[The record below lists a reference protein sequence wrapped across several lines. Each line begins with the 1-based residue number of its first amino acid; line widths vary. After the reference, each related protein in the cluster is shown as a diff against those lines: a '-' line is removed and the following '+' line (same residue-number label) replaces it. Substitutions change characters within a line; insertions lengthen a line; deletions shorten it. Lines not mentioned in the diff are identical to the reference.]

1 MIRFIFTGLVSV
13 ALVVAFVSESSAR
26 GPRGGGGGSRGGI
39 GGMSGNSRGGGGMR
53 GNPGGGPSV
62 GGSSAGRSPS
72 MSGARSPGSGGF
84 SPSGSRRNG
93 SAGFQQGGAGPSS
106 GARPGGT
113 RPGEARGSQ
122 PGGPSAFPA
131 GGSRPG
137 GSAFE
142 RPGVSTQPAPEQRR
156 PGSGSPTDRQLG
168 GFLDLPGDR
177 DIGGESPVVDRRQ
190 QQPSPPASRTPGEG
204 TRVAERRD
212 QVPDRR
218 QESVDDRM
226 EQRKILGDQVRDET
240 PGSDQFSD
248 QWRER
253 HQDSANGRWRYTEKH
268 AAVYW
273 RRGGSWT
280 GVTGWVAGGW
290 AEPIYYDY
298 GNTLTYQDGYVYQA
312 GEQVATAEQYA
323 QQAQQIAQAPVEETP
338 ETAEWM
344 PLGVFAMVREKNRK
358 PTMFLELAVSKE
370 GTIAGTYSNTTSDS
384 AQPVEGRVDRE
395 SQRAAWWIGSNQNN
409 ILETGIFN
417 LTKEETPVLVHFGS
431 QQTQTWLLVRLED
444 STEVTSDAP

>member
-13 ALVVAFVSESSAR
+13 ALVAAFVSEASAR
-26 GPRGGGGGSRGGI
+26 GRGPRGGGGGGSRGGI
-39 GGMSGNSRGGGGMR
+39 GGMSGNSLGGGGMR
-53 GNPGGGPSV
+53 GNPVGGRSF

-84 SPSGSRRNG
+84 SPSGSRRNS
-93 SAGFQQGGAGPSS
+93 SAGFQQ
-106 GARPGGT
+106 
-113 RPGEARGSQ
+113 
-122 PGGPSAFPA
+122 

-142 RPGVSTQPAPEQRR
+142 RPGVSTQPAPKQRR
-156 PGSGSPTDRQLG
+156 PGSGSPTDSQLG

-177 DIGGESPVVDRRQ
+177 YIGGESSVVDRRQ
-190 QQPSPPASRTPGEG
+190 QQPETPGSSLPGEG

-226 EQRKILGDQVRDET
+226 EQRKNIGDQVRDET
-240 PGSDQFSD
+240 RDSDQFSD

-273 RRGGSWT
+273 RRGSSWT

-344 PLGVFAMVREKNRK
+344 PLGVFAMVREKTSK

-384 AQPVEGRVDRE
+384 AQPVEGRVDQE

-409 ILETGIFN
+409 ILETGIYN

-444 STEVTSDAP
+444 STEVTPDAP